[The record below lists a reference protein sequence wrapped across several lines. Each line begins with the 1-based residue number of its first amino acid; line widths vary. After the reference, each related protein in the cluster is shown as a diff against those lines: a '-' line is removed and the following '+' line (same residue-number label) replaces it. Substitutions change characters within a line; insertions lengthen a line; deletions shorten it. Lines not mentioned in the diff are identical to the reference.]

1 MKMSV
6 FLEKLYS
13 GDQLNDDE
21 YNFYLLLK
29 KKAEEYE
36 LRQTEKSNSTNTVP
50 IKRRLQV
57 H

>member
-1 MKMSV
+1 MKMSI

-21 YNFYLLLK
+21 YDFYLLLK

-36 LRQTEKSNSTNTVP
+36 LRQAERNNSSNTVSV
-50 IKRRLQV
+50 KRRLQV
-57 H
+57 Y

>member
-21 YNFYLLLK
+21 YDFYLLLK

-36 LRQTEKSNSTNTVP
+36 LRQAERNNSSNTVSV
-50 IKRRLQV
+50 KRRLQV
-57 H
+57 Y